1 MSLLINKTGILTT
14 IQDLGRNNF
23 ARFGINPNGAMD
35 QTAVR
40 LINILLANDETE
52 AVLEMH
58 YPAPEIV
65 FEEASIFA
73 LGGADLGAEIDGK
86 PLENWRIHFAEKG
99 NVLKFTARNFG
110 NRVYL
115 SVKKGFKTQKVLES
129 ASTNLTANFGGF
141 EGRVLRK
148 GDRISFND
156 SAQKRPKNTNFKI
169 SQSLLPFYS
178 RFPTVR
184 VTAGAEFEN
193 LTAESKESFLNQVF
207 RITRKSNR
215 MGYRLDGEPL
225 TLKKN
230 IELLSSAVNFGT
242 IQLLPDGKT
251 ILLMADHQTSGG
263 YPRLANVI
271 KLDLPLAAQLGAND
285 KIGFHLVSLQEAEQL
300 YLQFE
305 KEFTLLKIAAKFQ
318 NG

>member
-14 IQDLGRNNF
+14 IQDLGRNGF

-40 LINILLANDETE
+40 LINVLLANDENE
-52 AVLEMH
+52 AALEMH
-58 YPAPEIV
+58 YPAPEII
-65 FEEASIFA
+65 FEEAAVFA

-86 PLENWRIHFAEKG
+86 PLENWRIHFVEKG
-99 NVLKFTARNFG
+99 TLLKFTARNFG

-115 SVKKGFKTQKVLES
+115 SVKNGFKTEKILES
-129 ASTNLTANFGGF
+129 ASTNLTANFGGI
-141 EGRVLRK
+141 EGRTLRK
-148 GDRISFND
+148 GDRILFNNTD
-156 SAQKRPKNTNFKI
+156 QKRPKNTNFKI
-169 SQSLLPFYS
+169 SHSLLPFYS

-193 LTAESKESFLNQVF
+193 LTAESEESFLNQVF

-225 TLKKN
+225 KLKKN
-230 IELLSSAVNFGT
+230 TELLSSAVNFGT
-242 IQLLPDGKT
+242 IQLLPDGKI

-285 KIGFHLVSLQEAEQL
+285 KIGFHPVSLQEAEQL

>member
-1 MSLLINKTGILTT
+1 MSLLITKTGILTT
-14 IQDLGRNNF
+14 IQDLGRNGF
-23 ARFGINPNGAMD
+23 ARFGVNPNGAMD
-35 QTAVR
+35 QTAAR
-40 LINILLANDETE
+40 LINVLLTNDEND

-58 YPAPEIV
+58 YPAPEIY
-65 FEEASIFA
+65 FEKAAVFA

-86 PLENWRIHFAEKG
+86 PLENWRIHFAEIG
-99 NVLKFTARNFG
+99 SVLKFTARNFG

-115 SVKKGFKTQKVLES
+115 AVRTGFKTKKILES
-129 ASTNLTANFGGF
+129 ASTNLMANFGGF
-141 EGRVLRK
+141 DGRTLRK
-148 GDRISFND
+148 GDRIFFNGE
-156 SAQKRPKNTNFKI
+156 SQNAPKNFNFKI
-169 SQSLLPFYS
+169 SHSLIPFYS

-184 VTAGAEFEN
+184 VISGAEFDD
-193 LTAESKESFLNQVF
+193 LTSLSKELFQEQTF
-207 RITRKSNR
+207 RITRRSNR

-225 TLKKN
+225 YLN
-230 IELLSSAVNFGT
+230 APRELVSSAVNFGT

-300 YLQFE
+300 FLQFE
-305 KEFTLLKIAAKFQ
+305 KELTLLKIAAKFQ
-318 NG
+318 FG

>member
-14 IQDLGRNNF
+14 IQDLGRKGF

-40 LINILLANDETE
+40 LINVLLANDENE

-65 FEEASIFA
+65 FEEAAIFA

-99 NVLKFTARNFG
+99 SVLKFTARNFG

-115 SVKKGFKTQKVLES
+115 SVKNGFKIEKILAS
-129 ASTNLTANFGGF
+129 ASTNLTANFGGI
-141 EGRVLRK
+141 EGRTLRK
-148 GDRISFND
+148 GDRILFSNN
-156 SAQKRPKNTNFKI
+156 AQTRPKNINFRI
-169 SQSLLPFYS
+169 SHSLLPFYS
-178 RFPTVR
+178 RFPTAR

-193 LTAESKESFLNQVF
+193 LKAESKESFLNQVF

-215 MGYRLDGEPL
+215 MGYRLDGAPL
-225 TLKKN
+225 TLKEN

-242 IQLLPDGKT
+242 IQLLPDGKM

-271 KLDLPLAAQLGAND
+271 KPDLPLAAQLGAND
-285 KIGFHLVSLQEAEQL
+285 KIGFHLVSLREAEQL